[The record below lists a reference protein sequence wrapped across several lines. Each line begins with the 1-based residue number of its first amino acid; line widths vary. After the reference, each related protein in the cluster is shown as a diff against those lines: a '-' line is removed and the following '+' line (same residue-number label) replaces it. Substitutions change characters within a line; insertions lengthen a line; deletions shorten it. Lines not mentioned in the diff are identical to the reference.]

1 MEETMAD
8 KDNKLKKIEVED
20 AEQDVTNDSPEM
32 GITTSAVVEL
42 EAVETNFWD
51 NGKLKKYALQ
61 RFMESQEMAWDNRL
75 DVFKKGLL
83 IKKDV
88 EIKSLLLKA
97 EEAVENLER
106 IHNNFMQEVVVKV
119 KDDVFKL
126 MTDFG
131 KMATKRWREAYESDM
146 RDKYKEKILDDID
159 EVWEKTHLK
168 IKNGLSQYM
177 DDLEANEEKRK
188 EKEEQKKR
196 KSN

>member
-1 MEETMAD
+1 MAG
-8 KDNKLKKIEVED
+8 KDNKMKKIEIED
-20 AEQDVTNDSPEM
+20 PEQEVTTDSPETK
-32 GITTSAVVEL
+32 ISTSAVVEL

-61 RFMESQEMAWDNRL
+61 KFMESQEMAWDNRL

-106 IHNNFMQEVVVKV
+106 IHNSFMEEVVVKV

-131 KMATKRWREAYESDM
+131 KMATKRWREASEADM
-146 RDKYKEKILDDID
+146 RDKYKEKILEDID

-168 IKNGLSQYM
+168 IKNGLRQYM
-177 DDLEANEEKRK
+177 DDLEADEEKRK

>member
-1 MEETMAD
+1 MAD
-8 KDNKLKKIEVED
+8 KDNKLKKIEAED
-20 AEQDVTNDSPEM
+20 YEQEGTTDSPET

-61 RFMESQEMAWDNRL
+61 KFMESQEMAWDNRL

-88 EIKSLLLKA
+88 EIKALLLKA

-106 IHNNFMQEVVVKV
+106 IHTNFMQEVVVKV

-126 MTDFG
+126 MTDFA
-131 KMATKRWREAYESDM
+131 KMATRRWNEASAADM
-146 RDKYKEKILDDID
+146 REKYKKKVLDDID
-159 EVWEKTHLK
+159 EVWERTHLR
-168 IKNGLSQYM
+168 IKNGLAQYM

-188 EKEEQKKR
+188 EKEEQKKS
-196 KSN
+196 KSK